1 MSEDPARRSTGS
13 NPKYKIEAC
22 SLAKCPEVA
31 ISREQGNASVDT
43 RLGNQRV
50 SETRLTLPC

>member
-1 MSEDPARRSTGS
+1 MSK
-13 NPKYKIEAC
+13 PKYKIEAC

-50 SETRLTLPC
+50 SKTRLTLPC

>member
-1 MSEDPARRSTGS
+1 MS
-13 NPKYKIEAC
+13 NLKYKIEAC